1 MVAAVWPTSGL
12 QLSRGRVSIHCLKQ
26 AKPLHAPVLAPHSTI
41 VIVTLHFTPMSSLA
55 FASQL
60 ADWVFDVLT
69 SVEPLTNIRWYFLL
83 SWILVLSYMGL
94 SFRREWMADS
104 ARRREVEEFNA
115 HSLVMWNLH
124 FQTQAAALER
134 RANDAQRLAAEAT
147 KKLADAAKKLADVE
161 AAEERRAK
169 ESKMKADV
177 AEKLKDAALRTE
189 LERQAKAAGDEA
201 ARVLREQMRQAEAEA
216 AVVERVRTTG
226 KLNGVC

>member
-1 MVAAVWPTSGL
+1 
-12 QLSRGRVSIHCLKQ
+12 
-26 AKPLHAPVLAPHSTI
+26 
-41 VIVTLHFTPMSSLA
+41 
-55 FASQL
+55 
-60 ADWVFDVLT
+60 
-69 SVEPLTNIRWYFLL
+69 
-83 SWILVLSYMGL
+83 
-94 SFRREWMADS
+94 
-104 ARRREVEEFNA
+104 
-115 HSLVMWNLH
+115 MWNLH
-124 FQTQAAALER
+124 FQTQAAALKR

-201 ARVLREQMRQAEAEA
+201 ARVVREQMRQAEAEA